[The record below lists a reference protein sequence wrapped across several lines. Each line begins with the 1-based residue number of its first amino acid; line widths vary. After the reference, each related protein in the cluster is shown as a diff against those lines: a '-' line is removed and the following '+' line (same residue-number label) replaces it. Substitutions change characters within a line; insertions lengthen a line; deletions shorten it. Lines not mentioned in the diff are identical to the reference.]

1 VRSLTRG
8 GGWHTRDGFSDL
20 AQRRGPEERHDMR
33 LEGDAEG
40 CLHGEVECGAC
51 VASWSRRTQARAQ
64 RLGAVALVLGA
75 VTVGAQLW

>member
-1 VRSLTRG
+1 
-8 GGWHTRDGFSDL
+8 
-20 AQRRGPEERHDMR
+20 MR
-33 LEGDAEG
+33 LKGDAEG

-51 VASWSRRTQARAQ
+51 VASWSRRTQAGAQ